1 MSHDD
6 FSKRVH
12 YLKCEERGY
21 QEMCD
26 VSERVYNE
34 GIEKGKLAFQKETAG
49 NLSEMG
55 M

>member
-6 FSKRVH
+6 LSKRVH

-34 GIEKGKLAFQKETAG
+34 GIGKLSFQKETAG
-49 NLSEMG
+49 NLSEMR